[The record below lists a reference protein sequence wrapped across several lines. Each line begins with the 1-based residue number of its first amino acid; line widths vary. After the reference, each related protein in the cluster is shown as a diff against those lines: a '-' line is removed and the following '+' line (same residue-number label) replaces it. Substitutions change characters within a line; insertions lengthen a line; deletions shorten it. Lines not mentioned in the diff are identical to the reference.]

1 MAELAQPAQE
11 SNESLVSRL
20 CATHLQPRPEIARLI
35 ERAREDLDADT
46 AQTWALGVLEVL
58 SANSEDALAL
68 EALLV
73 LGLAHPQVHQ
83 RHRIGMP
90 QEGRRLA
97 ILLERSGDAVRAE
110 HLLEVLID
118 QNRGDTAL
126 QTELSALVR
135 RSGTLG
141 RKVERHLRAAEE
153 AVQQGNRAEAVR
165 WLREVLALDPRRRD
179 VARMIRDLRF
189 EETQVRA
196 GWVQRSRV
204 ALVACLAVA
213 VVAVLI
219 GRERRISEEIAAL
232 PAAKPGDLLST
243 QERLAALQEVFDANL
258 AWVTMWSAG
267 QERAALKTEA
277 ERLSAAEADAKARLA
292 EARARARILADAE
305 LAQARVA
312 ADRFEF
318 DSAQAHFEQALRLAP
333 QGWESRGQV
342 EREIALLVEW
352 KRDGKTVSKEGV
364 R

>member
-1 MAELAQPAQE
+1 MAELAEPAPA

-35 ERAREDLDADT
+35 ERAREELDVDT
-46 AQTWALGVLEVL
+46 AQAWALGLLELL
-58 SANSEDALAL
+58 SSKPEDSLAL

-73 LGLAHPQVHQ
+73 LGLAHPDVHR

-97 ILLERSGDAVRAE
+97 VLLERAGDAVRAE
-110 HLLEVLID
+110 HLLEVLIE
-118 QNRGDTAL
+118 QNRSDTTLQGDLA
-126 QTELSALVR
+126 ALVR

-153 AVQQGNRAEAVR
+153 AVAQGNRAEAVR
-165 WLREVLALDPRRRD
+165 WLREVLALEPRRRD

-189 EETQVRA
+189 EETQVRV
-196 GWVQRSRV
+196 GWVRRART
-204 ALVACLAVA
+204 ALVACAVVA
-213 VVAVLI
+213 VLAVLI
-219 GRERRISEEIAAL
+219 GRERQIHEELAAL
-232 PAAKPGDLLST
+232 PPARPGDLLST
-243 QERLAALQEVFDANL
+243 QERVAALQEVFDANL
-258 AWVTMWSAG
+258 VWATMWSAG
-267 QERAALKTEA
+267 QERAALKAEA
-277 ERLSAAEADAKARLA
+277 ERLAAAEADARARLA

-305 LAQARVA
+305 HAQARVA
-312 ADRFEF
+312 ADRLEF
-318 DSAQAHFEQALRLAP
+318 DAAQQHFEQALRLAP

-352 KRDGKTVSKEGV
+352 KREGKAVSKEGV